1 MTAST
6 TSGRAPAGLRRH
18 NLRTIL
24 EQLHLHGPTSRADL
38 CEVTGLTRSAVADL
52 VADLANRGLA
62 AEGEAAGSQS
72 GRGRPPRIVSP
83 STDRAQVLAVA
94 IEVDTIRISRV
105 GFGGTLLDEEHVP
118 HESEPGAPGRS
129 LAQITELIVD
139 RARRGDGEPLALGI
153 AVAGLVRGADGQVT
167 HAPNLAWRDLDLSAE
182 LRRSTE
188 LRLPIIVGN
197 EARLAALAE
206 QRRGAGRYC
215 GELVYVSAEVGVG
228 GGIIT
233 SDRVLT
239 GHTGYAGEIGHMI
252 TDPGGRRCRC
262 GGRGCWETE
271 IGADALLRHA
281 GVHAPAN
288 RHAALND
295 LLARAATDTD
305 ASEALR
311 ALCTPVAKGLASLA
325 NIFNPERIIL
335 GGLLSPLLQHA
346 RVDLDT
352 ALAEFRGPGV
362 PLQLCPAELGE
373 RGGLL
378 GAAEAAVDQYLTR
391 FD

>member
-6 TSGRAPAGLRRH
+6 TPGRAPAGLRRD

-24 EQLHLHGPTSRADL
+24 QQLHLHGRTSRADL
-38 CEVTGLTRSAVADL
+38 CQVTGLTRSAVADL
-52 VADLANRGLA
+52 VGELADRGLA
-62 AEGEAAGSQS
+62 TEGEAAGPQS

-83 STDRAQVLAVA
+83 CGDRAQVLAVA

-118 HESEPGAPGRS
+118 HDRQPGAPARS
-129 LAQITELIVD
+129 LTQITELIAD
-139 RARRGDGEPLALGI
+139 RARRADEPIALGV
-153 AVAGLVRGADGQVT
+153 AVPGLVRSADGQVM
-167 HAPNLAWRDLDLSAE
+167 HAPNLGWHDLSLGAE
-182 LRRSTE
+182 LRRSTS
-188 LRLPIIVGN
+188 LPLPIIIGN

-206 QRRGAGRYC
+206 QRRGAGRDC

-233 SDRVLT
+233 RDRVMT

-281 GVHAPAN
+281 GVPSPPD

-305 ASEALR
+305 AVQALR
-311 ALCTPVAKGLASLA
+311 ALCTPVAKGLANLA
-325 NIFNPERIIL
+325 NILNPERVIL
-335 GGLLSPLLQHA
+335 GGLLAPLLQHA
-346 RVDLDT
+346 RAELNT
-352 ALAEFRGPGV
+352 ALEEFRGPDV
-362 PLQLCPAELGE
+362 PLQLCQAELGE
-373 RGGLL
+373 HGGLL
-378 GAAEAAVDQYLTR
+378 GAAEAAVNQYLTQ

>member
-24 EQLHLHGPTSRADL
+24 KQLHLHGPTSRADL
-38 CEVTGLTRSAVADL
+38 CEVTGLTRSAVAAL
-52 VADLANRGLA
+52 VAELAERGLA
-62 AEGEAAGSQS
+62 AEDEAAGPQS

-83 STDRAQVLAVA
+83 CGDRAQVLAVA

-118 HESEPGAPGRS
+118 HDWEPGAPARS
-129 LAQITELIVD
+129 LTQITELIAD
-139 RARRGDGEPLALGI
+139 RARRTDEPIALGV
-153 AVAGLVRGADGQVT
+153 AVPGLVRSADGQVM
-167 HAPNLAWRDLDLSAE
+167 HAPNLDWHDLSLGAE
-182 LRRSTE
+182 LRRSTA
-188 LRLPIIVGN
+188 LPLPIIVGN

-206 QRRGAGRYC
+206 QRRGSGRDC

-233 SDRVLT
+233 RDRVLT

-252 TDPGGRRCRC
+252 TDPGGRQCRC

-271 IGADALLRHA
+271 IGVDALLRHA
-281 GVHAPAN
+281 GMHSPPD

-295 LLARAATDTD
+295 LLAHATTD
-305 ASEALR
+305 ANAVQALR
-311 ALCTPVAKGLASLA
+311 ALCTPVAKGLANLA
-325 NIFNPERIIL
+325 NIFNPERVIL
-335 GGLLSPLLQHA
+335 GGLLAPLLQHA
-346 RVDLDT
+346 RADLDT
-352 ALAEFRGPGV
+352 ALAEFRGPDV
-362 PLQLCPAELGE
+362 PLQLCRAELGE
-373 RGGLL
+373 HGGLL
-378 GAAEAAVDQYLTR
+378 GAAEAAVDQYLTQ

>member
-6 TSGRAPAGLRRH
+6 TPGRAPAGLRRH

-24 EQLHLHGPTSRADL
+24 QQLHLHGPTSRADL

-52 VADLANRGLA
+52 VAELAERGLA
-62 AEGEAAGSQS
+62 AEGEAAGPQG

-83 STDRAQVLAVA
+83 RDDSAQVLAVA

-105 GFGGTLLDEEHVP
+105 GFGGALLDEEHVP
-118 HESEPGAPGRS
+118 HDREPGAPARS
-129 LAQITELIVD
+129 LTQITELIAD
-139 RARRGDGEPLALGI
+139 RTRRADDKPIALGV
-153 AVAGLVRGADGQVT
+153 AVPGLVRSADGQVM
-167 HAPNLAWRDLDLSAE
+167 HAPNLDWHDLSLGAE
-182 LRRSTE
+182 LRRSAA
-188 LRLPIIVGN
+188 LPLPIAIGN

-206 QRRGAGRYC
+206 QRRGAGRDC

-233 SDRVLT
+233 RDRVLT

-281 GVHAPAN
+281 GVHDPQD

-305 ASEALR
+305 AVEALR
-311 ALCTPVAKGLASLA
+311 ALCTPTAKGLANLA
-325 NIFNPERIIL
+325 NILNPERVIL
-335 GGLLSPLLQHA
+335 GGLLAPLLQHA
-346 RVDLDT
+346 RADLET
-352 ALAEFRGPGV
+352 ALAEFRGPDV
-362 PLQLCPAELGE
+362 PLQLCPAELGGH
-373 RGGLL
+373 GGLL
-378 GAAEAAVDQYLTR
+378 GAAEAAVNQYLTQ